1 MSIQA
6 NPEEIKHRTK
16 ILNQMTRCDELFSG
30 FDPAPTIID
39 QKIDKQSYVIQ
50 AHQGKKIA
58 LAVLAFYGQCESI
71 LPKEFY
77 DHFEAKHRQE
87 KAFAKTNNQYQFLS
101 ENPVTQFEGILKI
114 WFFYKELLNAI
125 WSLPDFSDVK
135 LIYKRRDLDL
145 FDIDEEDALF
155 NQEA

>member
-1 MSIQA
+1 MAIQT

-16 ILNQMTRCDELFSG
+16 ILSQMTRCDELFSG

-39 QKIDKQSYVIQ
+39 EKLNKVSYITQ
-50 AHQGKKIA
+50 AHEGKKIA
-58 LAVLAFYGQCESI
+58 LAVLTLYSQCESI

-77 DHFEAKHRQE
+77 DHFENKHRKE
-87 KAFAKTNNQYQFLS
+87 KAFNKVNGAYQFLS
-101 ENPVTQFEGILKI
+101 TNPVAQFEAIMKI

-155 NQEA
+155 NQEG